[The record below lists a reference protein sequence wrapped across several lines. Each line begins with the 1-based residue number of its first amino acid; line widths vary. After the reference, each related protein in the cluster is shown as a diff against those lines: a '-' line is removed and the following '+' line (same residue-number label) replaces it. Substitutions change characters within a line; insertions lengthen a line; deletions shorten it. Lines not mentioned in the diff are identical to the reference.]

1 VLARVFAAMQKLK
14 VEIEGKGLKIDGIE
28 LFGGGTRIPAVVRLV
43 QQLWKMETSRTINSN

>member
-1 VLARVFAAMQKLK
+1 MFAAMRKLK